1 VEINEIKVHQ
11 AKVDKN
17 TSKDDKQKYTDCTYR
32 PQSAPKF
39 EGQYTPQM
47 FGVLPNF
54 KLDTKT
60 ISFKGAVLKKS
71 DFKGADLAV
80 IERYKP
86 NIQQFKSKEDLQTFA
101 DEKINELKE
110 KDFVGRQ
117 EETKIQRKAMLKEW
131 FDYVIKEN
139 DAYSNTQRLI
149 ILSAITKDL
158 KPNNDTIPPVLNK
171 GVLAQT
177 VTELE
182 EKLKANPKENFD
194 FNKMYQNNL
203 RASLMKD
210 SSTGETMTG
219 WVVIPSKKHDSKN
232 FKQNVEKL
240 KTLSHKNWCT
250 KSFNAEPYLS
260 QGDFHV
266 YLENGEPKLG
276 VRFKNDTVCEIQG
289 ENNNGKIPI
298 KYYDKLTEHINKEHI
313 KLTEK
318 AFRQMKNCEY
328 SILLCEENK
337 KKLEPY
343 IKNND
348 VKKIFEHFGIS
359 VEENENSLL
368 TIRYYPRY
376 FNEEISL
383 EDMGID
389 ESKLFEKIEKVNRTL
404 DLTNSKIT
412 SLGALKAV
420 EGDLILPKNTTIKDW
435 QNLKYIKGE
444 LIAHDK
450 DLYKK
455 IIKNLEII
463 EKFNIKNLK
472 QKFKDSN
479 YDQQKIF
486 DFFGITTKKD
496 EDGFLT
502 LSHYS
507 VPRGALNFEILGID
521 EEKLF
526 ENVKHI
532 EGTADLQE
540 TSLKSL
546 KNLESIGSNLYL
558 GENVTSLGNL
568 EYVGGIA
575 SLSNSK
581 IETLNKLARVER
593 GLFLSSSNVK
603 DLGQLEYVG
612 EELQIDNTKIKD
624 LRNLK
629 YVGDGIYYRNSGF
642 KFTDFLHIKRNESSL
657 KRIFKKLI
665 YRQHEII

>member
-1 VEINEIKVHQ
+1 MEISRIKIP
-11 AKVDKN
+11 AIKN
-17 TSKDDKQKYTDCTYR
+17 VTPKLFQECHDYKSFGMSCSNLSPLKQ
-32 PQSAPKF
+32 
-39 EGQYTPQM
+39 
-47 FGVLPNF
+47 
-54 KLDTKT
+54 DTV
-60 ISFKGAVLKKS
+60 SFKGNVLKKS
-71 DFKGADLAV
+71 DFKGSDLVV

-101 DEKINELKE
+101 ESKINELKE
-110 KDFVGRQ
+110 KDFDGRQ
-117 EETKIQRKAMLKEW
+117 EETTVQRKAMLKEW

-158 KPNNDTIPPVLNK
+158 KPSNDAIPPVLNK
-171 GVLAQT
+171 GTLAQT

-182 EKLKANPKENFD
+182 EKLKVNPKENFD

-203 RASLMKD
+203 RTSLMKD

-232 FKQNVEKL
+232 FKKNVEKL
-240 KTLSHKNWCT
+240 KTLSHKSWCT
-250 KSFNAEPYLS
+250 KSFNAEPYLRE
-260 QGDFHV
+260 GDFHV
-266 YLENGEPKLG
+266 YLENGQPKLG
-276 VRFKNDTVCEIQG
+276 VRFVGNKVAEIQG

-318 AFRQMKNCEY
+318 ASNQINNCEY
-328 SILLCEENK
+328 TKLLCEENK

-359 VEENENSLL
+359 VEENENDLL

-389 ESKLFEKIEKVNRTL
+389 ENKLFEKIEKVNRTL

-435 QNLKYIKGE
+435 KNLKYIKGN

-463 EKFNIKNLK
+463 ENFNIKNLK

-507 VPRGALNFEILGID
+507 VPNGALNFEILGID

-546 KNLESIGSNLYL
+546 KNLESIGGNLYL

-568 EYVGGIA
+568 QYVGGIA
-575 SLSNSK
+575 DLSNSK
-581 IETLNKLARVER
+581 VESLNNLAEVKRR
-593 GLFLSSSNVK
+593 LHLSSSNVK
-603 DLGQLEYVG
+603 DLGQLEHVG
-612 EELQIDNTKIKD
+612 ESLHIQNTNLKNLGK
-624 LRNLK
+624 LK
-629 YVGDGIYYRNSGF
+629 YVGDAIYYRNSGF
-642 KFTDFLHIKRNESSL
+642 NFTDFLHIKRDESSL
-657 KRIFKKLI
+657 KRLFKKLI
-665 YRQHEII
+665 NYQYEII